1 MATNGGDFIEVRVSH
16 PTLGDHVF
24 FPKSNEG
31 NTMDPGGYRTADDAN
46 AISGDGQPIWQVNLQ
61 RGYFEIVVANDSN
74 VRNDVQFV
82 ADLMESPQSADW
94 IFSHVNGVVWGMN
107 GKPVGD
113 VQPDMNASTFT
124 LKVSGGRAVKIVG

>member
-1 MATNGGDFIEVRVSH
+1 MATNGGDFIEIRVSH

-31 NTMDPGGYRTADDAN
+31 NTMDLGGYRTADDAN

-61 RGYFEIVVANDSN
+61 RGFFEVVVANDSN
-74 VRNDVQFV
+74 VRNDAQFV
-82 ADLMESPQSADW
+82 ADLAENPQSADW
-94 IFSHVNGVVWGMN
+94 TFSHVNGVVYGMN

-113 VQPDMNASTFT
+113 VQPDTNASTFT
-124 LKVSGGRAVKIVG
+124 LKVSGGRVVKIVG